1 MKNDELNGL
10 IALKAVAEKR
20 NFTAA
25 AETLGITASAISQ
38 TIKQLEKRL
47 GVTLLA
53 RTTRNTNLTEAGVR
67 FMTDAGPALDQLLH
81 AMHGIGSF
89 ADKPSGLLRINMPR
103 SFYPVIAPAVAGF
116 IRLYPEVSI
125 ELFFDDDIAD
135 VVERGFDAG
144 IRLSELMDKD
154 MVAFKLSG
162 RIRFVTAASPK
173 YLNRMGRPKHP
184 KDLLEHNCLRIRIG
198 ESELYDRWEFE
209 HRGKAFEVKVDGSL
223 ILNDTTHLM
232 DAVCD
237 GQGISYFV
245 EELIHDELESG
256 KLEMVLDSYA
266 SFSDGL
272 YLYYPKRSQM
282 MPKLKAFV
290 AHLRAEGFHGKRP
303 LVSGS

>member
-1 MKNDELNGL
+1 MKNDHLNGL

-47 GVTLLA
+47 GVTLLS
-53 RTTRNTNLTEAGVR
+53 RTTRNTNLTEAGIR
-67 FMTDAGPALDQLLH
+67 FMTDAGPALDQLLT
-81 AMHGIGSF
+81 AMQGLGSY

-103 SFYPVIAPAVAGF
+103 SFYSVIAPSVARF
-116 IRLYPEVSI
+116 TRMYPEVSI

-154 MVAFKLSG
+154 MVAFKLTAPF
-162 RIRFVTAASPK
+162 RFVTAASPK

-184 KDLLEHNCLRIRIG
+184 KDLLAHNCIRIRIG

-209 HRGKAFEVKVDGSL
+209 HRGKEFEVKVDGSL
-223 ILNDTTHLM
+223 ILNDTGHLM
-232 DAVCD
+232 NAVCD
-237 GQGISYFV
+237 GLGISYFV
-245 EELIHDELESG
+245 EELIRDQLESG
-256 KLEMVLDSYA
+256 KLEAILEPYA
-266 SFSDGL
+266 SISNGL

-282 MPKLKAFV
+282 MPKLRAFV
-290 AHLRAEGFHGKRP
+290 DHLRGEGFSGRRN
-303 LVSGS
+303 LVGND